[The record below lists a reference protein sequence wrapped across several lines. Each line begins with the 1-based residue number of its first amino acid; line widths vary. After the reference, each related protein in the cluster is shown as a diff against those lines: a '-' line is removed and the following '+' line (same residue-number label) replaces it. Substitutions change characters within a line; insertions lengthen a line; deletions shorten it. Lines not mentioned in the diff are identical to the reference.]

1 LEEKSSSETMCGGLL
16 AGTVRVVRRLENL
29 LTRARGMD
37 PRTVD
42 VVVAV
47 ALVAGAVAGAAAG
60 KHHGPLTLLAAAATS
75 ATVAWRRRAPAAMT
89 AVALVSI
96 TVYGVGSH
104 GGHRGIEPIAVVL
117 EIAAVLDYYMLGRL
131 SIQRGRPDVNAL
143 LLVAAVAVI
152 VIIPGD
158 AGVIQVASNWTLFV
172 GVPFAAG
179 RAIGSRVAL
188 TRELRANAQRLEREQ
203 QERARHAAAEERN
216 RIARELHDVV
226 AHSVSV
232 MVIQTQ
238 AARRVAPGDRE
249 AARDALSSVQ
259 SCGRD
264 ALMEMRRMIGVL
276 RHGDEE
282 LAGAT
287 APALSQLGALVA
299 RARAAGLPVALRI
312 DGEARELSPGLNLV
326 AFRLVQE
333 ALTNAIKYA
342 GPARAL
348 VRVTF
353 TTGALELEISDTGRG
368 PALADDDAG
377 AGGQGLVGMRERL
390 VLYGGELETGRA
402 RGGGFKVRARIP
414 LPETVKS

>member
-1 LEEKSSSETMCGGLL
+1 M
-16 AGTVRVVRRLENL
+16 
-29 LTRARGMD
+29 LTRGRGID
-37 PRTVD
+37 PRAVD
-42 VVVAV
+42 AVIAV
-47 ALVAGAVAGAAAG
+47 ALVVGAVAGAAEG
-60 KHHGPLTLLAAAATS
+60 KHHGALTLLAAAATC
-75 ATVAWRRRAPAAMT
+75 ATVAWRRRTPAVMT
-89 AVALVSI
+89 AIAVVTI
-96 TVYGVGSH
+96 TVYGVSSH
-104 GGHRGIEPIAVVL
+104 GAHGTFPSI

-131 SIQRGRPDVNAL
+131 STERGRPEVDAGL
-143 LLVAAVAVI
+143 LGAAVAAI
-152 VIIPGD
+152 VIILGNPG
-158 AGVIQVASNWTLFV
+158 VNRVATTWTSFV

-203 QERARHAAAEERN
+203 QERARHAAAEEPN

-232 MVIQTQ
+232 MVIHTQ
-238 AARRVAPGDRE
+238 AARRVAAGDRE
-249 AARDALSSVQ
+249 AARAALSSVQ

-299 RARAAGLPVALRI
+299 RARAAGVPVELRI
-312 DGEARELSPGLNLV
+312 DGQARDLPPGLDLV
-326 AFRLVQE
+326 AFRVVQE
-333 ALTNAIKYA
+333 ALTNAIKHA

-353 TTGALELEISDTGRG
+353 TTGTLQLEISDTGRG
-368 PALADDDAG
+368 PAPAYGHTDSP
-377 AGGQGLVGMRERL
+377 GQGLVGMRERL

-402 RGGGFKVRARIP
+402 LGGGFTVRARIP
-414 LPETVKS
+414 LPGTVPA

>member
-1 LEEKSSSETMCGGLL
+1 
-16 AGTVRVVRRLENL
+16 
-29 LTRARGMD
+29 
-37 PRTVD
+37 
-42 VVVAV
+42 
-47 ALVAGAVAGAAAG
+47 
-60 KHHGPLTLLAAAATS
+60 
-75 ATVAWRRRAPAAMT
+75 MT
-89 AVALVSI
+89 AVAVVSI
-96 TVYGVGSH
+96 TVAGVSSH
-104 GGHRGIEPIAVVL
+104 GAHGRFPPPEIAV
-117 EIAAVLDYYMLGRL
+117 ALDYYMLGRL
-131 SIQRGRPDVNAL
+131 SVPRGRPEVDVL
-143 LLVAAVAVI
+143 LLVAAVGALL
-152 VIIPGD
+152 IIPSISGVARV
-158 AGVIQVASNWTLFV
+158 AGLWTQGV
-172 GVPFAAG
+172 GVPFVAG
-179 RAIGSRVAL
+179 RAVGSRVAL

-238 AARRVAPGDRE
+238 AARRVAAGDRE

-299 RARAAGLPVALRI
+299 RARAAGLPVELCI
-312 DGEARELSPGLNLV
+312 DGEARELSPGLDLV
-326 AFRLVQE
+326 AFRVVQE
-333 ALTNAIKYA
+333 ALTNAIKHA

-348 VRVTF
+348 VRVAF
-353 TTGALELEISDTGRG
+353 TMGALELEISDTGRG
-368 PALADDDAG
+368 PAPAHGDRDAP
-377 AGGQGLVGMRERL
+377 GQGLVGMRERL
-390 VLYGGELETGRA
+390 VLYGGELQTGRA

-414 LPETVKS
+414 LRETVAS

>member
-1 LEEKSSSETMCGGLL
+1 
-16 AGTVRVVRRLENL
+16 
-29 LTRARGMD
+29 
-37 PRTVD
+37 
-42 VVVAV
+42 
-47 ALVAGAVAGAAAG
+47 
-60 KHHGPLTLLAAAATS
+60 
-75 ATVAWRRRAPAAMT
+75 
-89 AVALVSI
+89 VSI
-96 TVYGVGSH
+96 TLTGVSSH
-104 GGHRGIEPIAVVL
+104 GASMTIEPIA
-117 EIAAVLDYYMLGRL
+117 AALDYYMLGRL
-131 SIQRGRPDVNAL
+131 SIQRGRPEMDGV
-143 LLVAAVAVI
+143 LLVAAVAAIVI
-152 VIIPGD
+152 VPGTP
-158 AGVIQVASNWTLFV
+158 GVVKVATQWTLFV

-238 AARRVAPGDRE
+238 AARWFAVNDRE

-264 ALMEMRRMIGVL
+264 ALMEMRRMIGVF
-276 RHGDEE
+276 RHGEEE

-299 RARAAGLPVALRI
+299 RARAAGLPVELRI
-312 DGEARELSPGLNLV
+312 DGEARDLSPGLDLV
-326 AFRLVQE
+326 AFRVVQE
-333 ALTNAIKYA
+333 ALTNAIKHA

-353 TTGALELEISDTGRG
+353 TTGALELEVSDTGRG
-368 PALADDDAG
+368 PALAHGDMG
-377 AGGQGLVGMRERL
+377 GTGQGLLGMRERL
-390 VLYGGELETGRA
+390 VLYGGELQTGRA
-402 RGGGFKVRARIP
+402 RGGGFRVRARIP
-414 LPETVKS
+414 LPEAVTS

>member
-1 LEEKSSSETMCGGLL
+1 M
-16 AGTVRVVRRLENL
+16 
-29 LTRARGMD
+29 LTRARGIY
-37 PRTVD
+37 PRAVD
-42 VVVAV
+42 AVVAV
-47 ALVAGAVAGAAAG
+47 ALVGGAVAGAAAG
-60 KHHGPLTLLAAAATS
+60 KHHGALTLLAAAATC
-75 ATVAWRRRAPAAMT
+75 ATVAWRRRTPAVMT
-89 AVALVSI
+89 AIAVVTI
-96 TVYGVGSH
+96 TVYGVSSH
-104 GGHRGIEPIAVVL
+104 GAHGTFPSI

-131 SIQRGRPDVNAL
+131 STERGRPEVDAV
-143 LLVAAVAVI
+143 LLVAAVAAIVI
-152 VIIPGD
+152 VPGSSD
-158 AGVIQVASNWTLFV
+158 ANRVATTWTLFV
-172 GVPFAAG
+172 AVPFAVG
-179 RAIGSRVAL
+179 RVVGSRVAL

-238 AARRVAPGDRE
+238 AARRVAAGDRE

-282 LAGAT
+282 LAGPT
-287 APALSQLGALVA
+287 APALSQLGTLVA
-299 RARAAGLPVALRI
+299 RAHTAGLPVELRI
-312 DGEARELSPGLNLV
+312 DGEAPDLSPGLDLV
-326 AFRLVQE
+326 AFRVVQE
-333 ALTNAIKYA
+333 ALTNAIKHA

-353 TTGALELEISDTGRG
+353 TAGALELEISDTGRG
-368 PALADDDAG
+368 PALADGDTDARG
-377 AGGQGLVGMRERL
+377 HGLVGMRERL
-390 VLYGGELETGRA
+390 VLYDGELQTGRA

-414 LPETVKS
+414 LPEAVTS